1 MNKQDMDR
9 QASLINLSLSEQK
22 LAELFRLGVLCA
34 ADLNCSDTHSR
45 DAIARLCLQTCVE
58 GLCAQCPHQDQC
70 QKSRHTINFMATNLI
85 SIAHH

>member
-1 MNKQDMDR
+1 MEK

-45 DAIARLCLQTCVE
+45 DAIARLCLQTCVQS
-58 GLCAQCPHQDQC
+58 LCTECPHQAQC
-70 QKSRHTINFMATNLI
+70 QTTRHTVQFMASNLI